1 MTKKLSSCESNNLE
15 TSVFANS
22 SAMACGSQPVHTLI
36 RAVNSLSSEVKVVGG
51 GGESKDPKSGLILV
65 PFLLLIFRVA
75 LSKLSSTVKTYR

>member
-1 MTKKLSSCESNNLE
+1 MDLLE
-15 TSVFANS
+15 
-22 SAMACGSQPVHTLI
+22 GGLRQRQI
-36 RAVNSLSSEVKVVGG
+36 EVVGG

>member
-22 SAMACGSQPVHTLI
+22 SAVACGSQPVHTLI

-51 GGESKDPKSGLILV
+51 GGESKDPKSRLILV